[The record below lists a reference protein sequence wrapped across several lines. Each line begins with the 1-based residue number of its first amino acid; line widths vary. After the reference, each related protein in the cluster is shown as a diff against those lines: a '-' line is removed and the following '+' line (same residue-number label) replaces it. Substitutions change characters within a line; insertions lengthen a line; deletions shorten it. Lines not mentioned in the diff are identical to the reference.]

1 MSSAYSGRGRPSRA
15 AASRRQ
21 QDSDSDEAPPPK
33 PSGRGRGRGGGRGAG
48 RPRGKATA
56 AAARQAAPPAR
67 GAPVKPKNV
76 SHSVMSA
83 LAKGINR
90 CEQCGIEFYQQPP
103 FSQASWMWIVYEALR
118 RLHDEGKPHRKYFHY
133 KLDICNFIDRNWLSL
148 CPTKKRT
155 PTWNN
160 TVSAVITTHPKL
172 FKSNRKQSG
181 YWTLKKLTP
190 GGNDGSSDE
199 DDIGV
204 APPAV
209 VDDYDSGLG
218 EHQGG
223 VDIGRPPKTKRQQ
236 QILMQQQHQQQQQQQ
251 QHVQHQPPMHVAPQH
266 HHAAPAPI
274 TIAPLA
280 TPVSMPIAAPTASIL
295 SSKKR
300 THGDMLAGNPAVG
313 VGGITGVSALVKR
326 RKPNPPATALVQ
338 TSLASTVANTLSNS
352 ASNGVAASSAHA
364 SHLGAASSSSSS
376 TAAAPN
382 TPAIA
387 DTAKTEV
394 EKHDVASS
402 SSAASVPVSSTAAP
416 ASEPAMDFMDADW
429 NRGPFKPASYEQNW
443 SEVNDM
449 DLDNPQMLEEPHGSA
464 GPSSW

>member
-1 MSSAYSGRGRPSRA
+1 
-15 AASRRQ
+15 
-21 QDSDSDEAPPPK
+21 
-33 PSGRGRGRGGGRGAG
+33 
-48 RPRGKATA
+48 
-56 AAARQAAPPAR
+56 
-67 GAPVKPKNV
+67 
-76 SHSVMSA
+76 
-83 LAKGINR
+83 
-90 CEQCGIEFYQQPP
+90 
-103 FSQASWMWIVYEALR
+103 MWIVYEALR

-133 KLDICNFIDRNWLSL
+133 KLDICNFIERNWLSL

-199 DDIGV
+199 DDIGIP
-204 APPAV
+204 PPAV

-223 VDIGRPPKTKRQQ
+223 VDIGRQPKTKRQQ
-236 QILMQQQHQQQQQQQ
+236 QILQQQQQQQ
-251 QHVQHQPPMHVAPQH
+251 QHVQHQPAMHAAQQH
-266 HHAAPAPI
+266 HHVASQPI

-280 TPVSMPIAAPTASIL
+280 APVSMPIAAPTASIL

-300 THGDMLAGNPAVG
+300 THADMLSGNPALG
-313 VGGITGVSALVKR
+313 VGGITASALVKK
-326 RKPNPPATALVQ
+326 RKPNPPGTSLLQ
-338 TSLASTVANTLSNS
+338 TSVASAVLNTVANTLSSS
-352 ASNGVAASSAHA
+352 ATGAAASSS
-364 SHLGAASSSSSS
+364 SHGPSSSSSS
-376 TAAAPN
+376 TAAVPN

-387 DTAKTEV
+387 DPTKTDGD
-394 EKHDVASS
+394 KHDASS
-402 SSAASVPVSSTAAP
+402 SSATAIIPVSSTGAP
-416 ASEPAMDFMDADW
+416 AEATMDFMDQQW
-429 NRGPFKPASYEQNW
+429 NHGPFKPAGYEQNW

-464 GPSSW
+464 GPTSW